1 MKLIDKKSKYNK
13 WLIVVLSKLLKIVIM
28 LIDKLAKK
36 EINKMASKIQKS

>member
-36 EINKMASKIQKS
+36 EINKMVSKLQKS